1 MQSQLPNHPLRKD
14 SRSDYER
21 LHPCSVRV
29 CVRASVYTDS
39 ESPYDYRWARPTDVE
54 GKGSG
59 QLGATVEEMARLK
72 RQKGYNLGRLRQL
85 PRVYPAEEILNRAIN
100 AALRLKEDTSV
111 KNSRQ
116 RARKWGEERLQLLS
130 SSLTKPTGEILKGF
144 DQVLNTLSPFKP

>member
-1 MQSQLPNHPLRKD
+1 M
-14 SRSDYER
+14 
-21 LHPCSVRV
+21 CV
-29 CVRASVYTDS
+29 CVCVCARDCVHTDS
-39 ESPYDYRWARPTDVE
+39 ESPHDYRWARPTDVE

-59 QLGATVEEMARLK
+59 QLVAIVEEMERLK
-72 RQKGYNLGRLRQL
+72 RQKGYNLGLLRQL

-116 RARKWGEERLQLLS
+116 HAWGSEHLQLLS

-144 DQVLNTLSPFKP
+144 DQVSTLSFFKP